1 VTRITGFAAAA
12 LAVAVVIAV
21 IGTSRNEA
29 EPPRAAPAVAAGQA
43 EATRILELP
52 VPLHQAAREA
62 LVAIREARLA
72 LAGQDDR
79 ARLAAA
85 RAHVQHARVT
95 IAAFE
100 ADQGV
105 SAEQRTA
112 IANLNRQ
119 LQRLLIDID
128 SST

>member
-1 VTRITGFAAAA
+1 MAA
-12 LAVAVVIAV
+12 LAVAIVIAV
-21 IGTSRNEA
+21 IATSRNEA
-29 EPPRAAPAVAAGQA
+29 EPPRAVPAVAAGQA
-43 EATRILELP
+43 EATRLLELP

-62 LVAIREARLA
+62 LAAIREAKQA
-72 LAGQDDR
+72 LAGRTDR
-79 ARLAAA
+79 AALAAA
-85 RAHVQHARVT
+85 RAHVQHSRET

-100 ADQGV
+100 ADQGA

-128 SST
+128 SSG